1 MIKIKGIG
9 PKGGEVSSTCKGE
22 VDLVLEKIKF
32 NINENGILS
41 MMEEGKKD
49 IIIKIDDLKKIAAGN
64 TLIFDDKTIMDIVER
79 EGLDRPSQEDIEKI
93 SKDRDIMD
101 SAHVV
106 VSIMVME
113 KLAEAVADKKDD
125 SK

>member
-9 PKGGEVSSTCKGE
+9 PKGGEVSSSCKDE
-22 VDLVLEKIKF
+22 VDLILETTKF
-32 NINENGILS
+32 NIKENGVLT

-49 IIIKIDDLKKIAAGN
+49 IIIKIDDLKKIASGN

-79 EGLDRPSQEDIEKI
+79 EGLERPSQEDIERI

-113 KLAEAVADKKDD
+113 KLEEAIANTKDA